1 MATTSANICPVDI
14 ISKPAWR
21 QEMTKKSEGLYMR
34 MYLQW
39 QNQDMMNVIF
49 SFKANWLI
57 KWLEFSGPTIERR
70 KAETE
75 QSP

>member
-39 QNQDMMNVIF
+39 QNQDVMNVIF
-49 SFKANWLI
+49 SFKA
-57 KWLEFSGPTIERR
+57 
-70 KAETE
+70 
-75 QSP
+75 

>member
-21 QEMTKKSEGLYMR
+21 QEMTKKSDGLYMR

-39 QNQDMMNVIF
+39 QNQDVMNVIF
-49 SFKANWLI
+49 KISPLNHTLRLRELE
-57 KWLEFSGPTIERR
+57 KWSPTEE
-70 KAETE
+70 ALDC
-75 QSP
+75 